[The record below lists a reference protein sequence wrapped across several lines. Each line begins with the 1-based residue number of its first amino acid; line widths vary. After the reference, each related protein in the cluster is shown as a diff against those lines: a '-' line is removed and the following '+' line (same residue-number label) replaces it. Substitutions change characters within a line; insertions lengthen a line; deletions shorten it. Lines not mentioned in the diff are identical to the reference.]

1 MTVGAVLA
9 AGGRGERLGA
19 ALPKALVV
27 LAGEAL
33 VTHACRAL
41 RDGGVTEVAVAAP
54 AEHVAALV
62 ELLPADVRV
71 VAGGATRTASVRRA
85 LAALPDDVDV
95 VLVHDAARPLAPASM
110 VGRVIAAVSAGADA
124 VVPVVAIADTVKEVD
139 MSGHVVRTLDR
150 SSLRA
155 VQTPQG
161 FRRDVLVAAHEAAGE
176 DSDATDDAGLVE
188 RLGLSVATVPGSAD
202 ALKVTTRSDL
212 LLAEAL
218 LRDRAAS
225 HDGAAT

>member
-1 MTVGAVLA
+1 M
-9 AGGRGERLGA
+9 
-19 ALPKALVV
+19 

-41 RDGGVTEVAVAAP
+41 RDGGVTSIVVAAP
-54 AEHVAALV
+54 AEHLAAFS
-62 ELLPADVRV
+62 EILPDVRV
-71 VAGGATRTASVRRA
+71 VAGGSTRTASVRCG

-95 VLVHDAARPLAPASM
+95 VLVHDAARPLAPASLIA
-110 VGRVIAAVSAGADA
+110 RVATAVAAGEAA
-124 VVPVVAIADTVKEVD
+124 VVPVVAVADTVKEVD
-139 MSGHVVRTLDR
+139 ESGHVVRTLDR
-150 SSLRA
+150 SALRA

-161 FRRDVLVAAHEAAGE
+161 FRRDVLVAAHAAAGE
-176 DSDATDDAGLVE
+176 DGDATDDAGLVE
-188 RLGLSVATVPGSAD
+188 RLGLSVATVAGSVD

-218 LRDRAAS
+218 LRARETS

>member
-1 MTVGAVLA
+1 MTVGAVIA

-19 ALPKALVV
+19 AVPKALVV

-41 RDGGVTEVAVAAP
+41 RDGGVASIVVAAP
-54 AEHVAALV
+54 AEHVAAV
-62 ELLPADVRV
+62 AEVVLPEVRV
-71 VAGGATRTASVRRA
+71 VAGGSTRTASVRCG

-95 VLVHDAARPLAPASM
+95 VLVHDAARPLAPASL
-110 VGRVIAAVSAGADA
+110 VARVAAAVTAGAAA
-124 VVPVVAIADTVKEVD
+124 VVPVVAVADTVKEVD
-139 MSGHVVRTLDR
+139 DSGHVVRTLDR
-150 SSLRA
+150 SALRA

-176 DSDATDDAGLVE
+176 DGDATDDAGLVE
-188 RLGLSVATVPGSAD
+188 RLGLSVATVPGSVD
-202 ALKVTTRSDL
+202 ALKVTARSDL

-218 LRDRAAS
+218 LRARETS